1 MIRLQF
7 LAAALVII
15 FAGVRSRERRMTTR
29 TRYRVEDGR
38 SCIDLNVRHSRQ
50 LFDGRD
56 PAPFHERDLD
66 DDAVEY
72 LLGAAQEIPRKQP
85 LAIVVTI
92 SEEPEP
98 RLAPDV
104 IVEAVRSHFTY
115 EGEQVERRLR
125 EHVRR
130 GQMILG
136 VGLTVLVV
144 FLALAESTVSLPAG
158 PLREILREGLVITG
172 WVAMWRPLEVLLY
185 DWWPLIDERRQV
197 RRILDAPVSILYH
210 EATIPAAGNRDGTH
224 AAGHHDTADIV
235 GR

>member
-1 MIRLQF
+1 M
-7 LAAALVII
+7 AV
-15 FAGVRSRERRMTTR
+15 R
-29 TRYRVEDGR
+29 TRYRSENGR
-38 SCIDLNVRHSRQ
+38 SCIDLNIRHSRQ

-66 DDAVEY
+66 DDAVAY
-72 LLGAAQEIPRKQP
+72 ILGAAQEISRKQP

-98 RLAPDV
+98 RLEPHL
-104 IVEAVRSHFTY
+104 IVEAVRGHFIN
-115 EGEQVERRLR
+115 EGDQVERRLR

-130 GQMILG
+130 GQWFLG

-144 FLALAESTVSLPAG
+144 FLMLAEFTVSLPAG
-158 PLREILREGLVITG
+158 PLREVLREGLVITG

-197 RRILDAPVSILYH
+197 RRILDAPVSIRYLQ
-210 EATIPAAGNRDGTH
+210 EIA
-224 AAGHHDTADIV
+224 
-235 GR
+235 

>member
-1 MIRLQF
+1 
-7 LAAALVII
+7 
-15 FAGVRSRERRMTTR
+15 MTTR
-29 TRYRVEDGR
+29 PRYRVEEGR
-38 SCIDLNVRHSRQ
+38 SCIDLKVRHSRQ
-50 LFDGRD
+50 LFDNRD

-66 DDAVEY
+66 ADAVEY
-72 LLGAAQEIPRKQP
+72 LLGAAQEIPRKRP
-85 LAIVVTI
+85 LAVVVMI

-98 RLAPDV
+98 RLAPEV
-104 IVEAVRSHFTY
+104 IVDAVRGHFVY

-130 GQMILG
+130 GQVTLG

-144 FLALAESTVSLPAG
+144 FLTLAELTVSLSAG

-197 RRILDAPVSILYH
+197 RRILAAPISIRYAQGDP
-210 EATIPAAGNRDGTH
+210 EGPTGAWAG
-224 AAGHHDTADIV
+224 
-235 GR
+235 

>member
-1 MIRLQF
+1 
-7 LAAALVII
+7 
-15 FAGVRSRERRMTTR
+15 MTAR
-29 TRYRVEDGR
+29 PRYRVEAGR
-38 SCIDLNVRHSRQ
+38 SCIDLTVRQSRQ
-50 LFDGRD
+50 LFDTRD

-66 DDAVEY
+66 ADAVAY
-72 LLGAAQEIPRKQP
+72 LQAAAQEIPRKRP
-85 LAIVVTI
+85 LAVVVRV

-98 RLAPDV
+98 RMAPDV
-104 IVEAVRSHFTY
+104 IAEAVRAHFIH

-144 FLALAESTVSLPAG
+144 FLTLAELTSSLPTG

-197 RRILDAPVSILYH
+197 RRILEAPVSIRY
-210 EATIPAAGNRDGTH
+210 EGATGVSPR
-224 AAGHHDTADIV
+224 
-235 GR
+235 

>member
-1 MIRLQF
+1 
-7 LAAALVII
+7 
-15 FAGVRSRERRMTTR
+15 MTTR
-29 TRYRVEDGR
+29 TRYRVEEGR
-38 SCIDLNVRHSRQ
+38 SCIDLNVRYSRQ

-56 PAPFHERDLD
+56 PAPFLERDLD
-66 DDAVEY
+66 DDAVGY
-72 LLGAAQEIPRKQP
+72 LLAAAQEIPRQHP

-98 RLAPDV
+98 RLAPDM
-104 IVEAVRSHFTY
+104 IVDAVRGHFIH

-130 GQMILG
+130 GQMFLV

-144 FLALAESTVSLPAG
+144 FVTLARLTASLPAG
-158 PLREILREGLVITG
+158 PLIEILREGFIITG

-197 RRILDAPVSILYH
+197 RRMLDAPVSIRYS
-210 EATIPAAGNRDGTH
+210 G
-224 AAGHHDTADIV
+224 
-235 GR
+235 

>member
-1 MIRLQF
+1 
-7 LAAALVII
+7 
-15 FAGVRSRERRMTTR
+15 MTTR
-29 TRYRVEDGR
+29 TRYRVEEGR
-38 SCIDLNVRHSRQ
+38 SCIDLKVRHSRQ
-50 LFDGRD
+50 LFDTRD
-56 PAPFHERDLD
+56 PAPFRERDLD
-66 DDAVEY
+66 ADAVEY
-72 LLGAAQEIPRKQP
+72 LLAAAQEIPRKRP
-85 LAIVVTI
+85 LAVVVMI

-104 IVEAVRSHFTY
+104 IVEAVRGHFIY

-144 FLALAESTVSLPAG
+144 FLTLAELTLSLPTG
-158 PLREILREGLVITG
+158 HLREILREGLVITG

-197 RRILDAPVSILYH
+197 RRILAAPVSIRYDEVTASAGGHSDVAEPRNVMDPPTLSSVAG
-210 EATIPAAGNRDGTH
+210 AT
-224 AAGHHDTADIV
+224 V
-235 GR
+235 